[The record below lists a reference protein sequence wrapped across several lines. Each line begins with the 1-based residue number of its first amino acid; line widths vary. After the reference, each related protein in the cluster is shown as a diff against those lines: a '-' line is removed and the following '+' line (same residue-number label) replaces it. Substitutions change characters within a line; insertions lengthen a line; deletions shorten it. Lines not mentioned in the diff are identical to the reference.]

1 MVFVAAGIVGFVP
14 DAAAQVVSIVVQVVA
29 GTARELQSR
38 HRGNTFLDKVNQDLF
53 MPRGLYAM
61 VMCFKDQVP
70 GQQKG
75 LLANLSNS
83 LGKTLF
89 ASKKLDLNET
99 IAKYSNPDPNMSTMN
114 KQLKNIRLA
123 SGKTYGQV
131 ELPESAELVFPDL
144 DRVAAQ
150 ELGMKSN
157 EKRPENSGVRE
168 KFKDAGVWVQ
178 DYMDRR
184 AQVFYVRSTPFY
196 LYYLISFLH
205 IYRKK
210 NTRAHPLLS
219 QPTKGRACNHDTTT
233 PTTPSTTVLSF
244 HSSPAE

>member
-14 DAAAQVVSIVVQVVA
+14 EVAAQIVSTVVQVAA
-29 GTARELQSR
+29 GTARELQSS
-38 HRGNTFLDKVNQDLF
+38 HRGNTFLDQVNQDLL

-70 GQQKG
+70 GEQKG
-75 LLANLSNS
+75 LLGKLSS
-83 LGKTLF
+83 TIGQTLF
-89 ASKKLDLNET
+89 TSKQLDLNET
-99 IAKYSNPDPNMSTMN
+99 VAKYSNPDPNMSKMS

-123 SGKTYGQV
+123 SGKTHGGV

-150 ELGMKSN
+150 ELGVKSN

-168 KFKDAGVWVQ
+168 KFKDAGIWVQ

-184 AQVFYVRSTPFY
+184 AQVFYVSWTALY
-196 LYYLISFLH
+196 L
-205 IYRKK
+205 
-210 NTRAHPLLS
+210 A
-219 QPTKGRACNHDTTT
+219 
-233 PTTPSTTVLSF
+233 
-244 HSSPAE
+244 

>member
-14 DAAAQVVSIVVQVVA
+14 EAAAQVVSAVVQVVA

-38 HRGNTFLDKVNQDLF
+38 HRGNTFLDKVNQELF

-70 GQQKG
+70 GEQRG
-75 LLANLSNS
+75 ILAKLSNT
-83 LGKTLF
+83 LGRTLF
-89 ASKKLDLNET
+89 TSKKLDLNET
-99 IAKYSNPDPNMSTMN
+99 IAKYSNPDPGMSNLN

-123 SGKTYGQV
+123 SGKTHGQV

-144 DRVAAQ
+144 DRVAAR
-150 ELGMKSN
+150 ELGMKTN
-157 EKRPENSGVRE
+157 EKRPEGAGYRE

-184 AQVFYVRSTPFY
+184 AQAFYVS
-196 LYYLISFLH
+196 
-205 IYRKK
+205 
-210 NTRAHPLLS
+210 
-219 QPTKGRACNHDTTT
+219 
-233 PTTPSTTVLSF
+233 
-244 HSSPAE
+244 